1 MAGVRKLTESALPK
15 VSALDYDAN
24 SNLVY
29 IGKAVIGTAKSI
41 ALWQIKKLLYDAN
54 SNLTDI
60 QFASGSETYEYAW
73 NDRASYSYS

>member
-15 VSALDYDAN
+15 TAVLDYDAN

-29 IGKAVIGTAKSI
+29 IGKAIIGTTKDS

-60 QFASGSETYEYAW
+60 QFANGSETYEYAW
-73 NDRASYSYS
+73 NDRAAYLYS